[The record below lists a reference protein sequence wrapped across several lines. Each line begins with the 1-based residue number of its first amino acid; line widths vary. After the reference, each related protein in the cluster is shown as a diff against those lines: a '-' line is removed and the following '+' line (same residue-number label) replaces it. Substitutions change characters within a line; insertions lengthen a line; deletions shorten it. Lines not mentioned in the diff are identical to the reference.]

1 MRIHSKYFPPEIRE
15 LYNIDGLIDEDGYVY
30 INITKG
36 MYILNQSATIAYK
49 QLILRMEPHGY
60 YPVPFTT
67 GLWEYR
73 TRKTNFCLRVE
84 IFCVKYF
91 SKDDADHIINSLGK
105 HYSVLTN
112 CEGRNYLGLII
123 EWN

>member
-49 QLILRMEPHGY
+49 QLILRM
-60 YPVPFTT
+60 
-67 GLWEYR
+67 
-73 TRKTNFCLRVE
+73 
-84 IFCVKYF
+84 
-91 SKDDADHIINSLGK
+91 
-105 HYSVLTN
+105 
-112 CEGRNYLGLII
+112 
-123 EWN
+123 